1 MGLFGNSKK
10 DRLGRLGVTTA
21 SLLVEAARSGD
32 RDRVAQLIFGPE
44 TTDEGIKR
52 ALVLFIHLAH
62 QNPDVLQLV
71 KDTAAEMPESAEMAF
86 RTGIRCAEVGNATN
100 FYGGNATG
108 QALFIAVIAR
118 AVSLSEGAMEDL
130 AVLRQF

>member
-1 MGLFGNSKK
+1 MGLFGKSKK
-10 DRLGRLGVTTA
+10 DRVSRLGVTTA

-32 RDRVAQLIFGPE
+32 RERVAQLIFGPE
-44 TTDEGIKR
+44 TTDEGIMR

-62 QNPDVLQLV
+62 DHPDVLQLV
-71 KDTAAEMPESAEMAF
+71 RETAAEMPESAETAF

-100 FYGGNATG
+100 FQGGNTTG

-118 AVSLSEGAMEDL
+118 AVALSEGAMADL
-130 AVLRQF
+130 ALLRQF